1 MNVTEW
7 EESLARNPLAVRLAR
22 VEHPPASAELMARM
36 LSGAHAIRARRVRG
50 RHVLLAAAGVVVALS
65 TVAATPAGTIIGQA
79 VQQRFGI
86 MVGAPETLQR
96 PGPNECAVFTGPSGR
111 SPNTAVTTFTR
122 NGVAFTKYTRKCE
135 KGQTASAVTF
145 RMPVLDLEHA
155 QSLVSFRIRTA
166 SWVPPGLQL
175 EGVGMYPKPPD
186 FSSYA
191 DKAAISYRPVGTST
205 GPNITIDE
213 QRGTPFGGSG
223 VPSSAPH
230 TVRVNGHP
238 AVYVH
243 GNYES
248 SGTSNPRWNPNADVE
263 ELSWQADGLTYDI
276 RASDL
281 HLSERDMIRI
291 ADSVG

>member
-1 MNVTEW
+1 MNITEW
-7 EESLARNPLAVRLAR
+7 EESLASNALALRLAR
-22 VEHPPASAELMARM
+22 IEHPPASAELMDKV
-36 LSGAHAIRARRVRG
+36 LSGAHPIRTRRIRG

-65 TVAATPAGTIIGQA
+65 TAAATPAGPIIGQA

-96 PGPNECAVFTGPSGR
+96 PGPNDCAIYKNPSGT
-111 SPNTAVTTFTR
+111 SPNTTVTTFTK
-122 NGVAFTKYTRKCE
+122 NGVTFTKWTRRCKN
-135 KGQTASAVTF
+135 GQTIWSVGYQE
-145 RMPVLDLEHA
+145 PVLGLQQA
-155 QSLVSFRIRTA
+155 QGLVSFRIRTA
-166 SWVPPGLQL
+166 SWVPAGLQL
-175 EGVGMYPKPPD
+175 AGVGMDPKPPD

-191 DKAAISYRPVGTST
+191 DHASVRYQASGHPAGF
-205 GPNITIDE
+205 TIDE
-213 QRGTPFGGSG
+213 QLGTPFGGSG

-248 SGTSNPRWNPNADVE
+248 SGTSDPKWNPNADVE

-276 RASDL
+276 RASGL

-291 ADSVG
+291 ADSIR

>member
-7 EESLARNPLAVRLAR
+7 EESLESNRLAVRLAR
-22 VEHPPASAELMARM
+22 IEHPPAPAELMDRV
-36 LSGAHAIRARRVRG
+36 LSGAHLIGTRRIRG

-65 TVAATPAGTIIGQA
+65 TVAATPAGPIIGQA

-86 MVGAPETLQR
+86 MVGAPETLHR
-96 PGPNECAVFTGPSGR
+96 PGPDDCAIYTNPSGT
-111 SPNTAVTTFTR
+111 SPNTTVTTFTR
-122 NGVAFTKYTRKCE
+122 NGVSFTKWTRKC
-135 KGQTASAVTF
+135 KSGQTIWSVGYTE
-145 RMPVLDLEHA
+145 PVLDLQQA
-155 QSLVSFRIRTA
+155 QGHVSFRIRTA
-166 SWVPPGLQL
+166 SWVPSGLHL
-175 EGVGMYPKPPD
+175 AGVGMDPKPPD
-186 FSSYA
+186 YSSYGDHA
-191 DKAAISYRPVGTST
+191 SVRYT
-205 GPNITIDE
+205 GHGGGLTIDE
-213 QRGTPFGGSG
+213 QPGTPFGGSG

-230 TVRVNGHP
+230 TVRVNGRP
-238 AVYVH
+238 AVFVH

-248 SGTSNPRWNPNADVE
+248 SGTADPKWNPNADVE